1 LTKAQDSDLENREL
15 RTPLEFRSVKKKLD
29 RIEAGD
35 SRCSGSFKIAII
47 IGKQPLMKTNR
58 FFLVVLSTL
67 IGAAPAFSATTFT
80 PTGVIDMLPTSMSDD
95 ASIVVGTG
103 SFQVPNLYYTEAG
116 GAVVIGDGCF
126 NGLPSI
132 SGDGTTVL
140 GCHVDAQ
147 GNENAAKWL
156 GGTSW
161 QDLGSEAGAVP
172 CGTSLS
178 GPWGVNQDGSLAVG
192 LLWRAQVC
200 HANAGFWDLVNGGP
214 ATVLPMLFNG
224 PASRANGVNGDGS
237 VIIGWQ
243 DQPAGERT
251 AAKWVNGVEQLILT
265 PSGEFN
271 GEAMGVSADGNAIV
285 GGGYNLR
292 DGAWIWRPVTG
303 VERITLGRGK
313 SLTLVNVSDDGKTAV
328 GFTREG
334 AHGGHERA
342 FLWRDGRGAII
353 LAKYLADRGAVV
365 PEGWDLIVASLISA
379 DGSTVYGW
387 GFNPDNLVEMFKVEL
402 K

>member
-1 LTKAQDSDLENREL
+1 MKPKTLTLLLTLVFVATSSA
-15 RTPLEFRSVKKKLD
+15 F
-29 RIEAGD
+29 AG
-35 SRCSGSFKIAII
+35 
-47 IGKQPLMKTNR
+47 
-58 FFLVVLSTL
+58 
-67 IGAAPAFSATTFT
+67 TTFT

-103 SFQVPNLYYTEAG
+103 FFQVPNLYYTEAG

-214 ATVLPMLFNG
+214 ATVLPMLFDG
-224 PASRANGVNGDGS
+224 PSSRANGVNADGS
-237 VIIGWQ
+237 VIVGWQ
-243 DQPAGERT
+243 DQPNGERT
-251 AAKWVNGVEQLILT
+251 AAKWVNGVEELILT
-265 PSGEFN
+265 PSGGFN
-271 GEAMGVSADGNAIV
+271 GEAQAVSADGNAIV

-292 DGAWIWRPVTG
+292 EGAWIWRPATG
-303 VERITLGRGK
+303 VQRIEGK
-313 SLTLVNVSDDGKTAV
+313 KGQSFILLDVSDDGKTGV

-334 AHGGHERA
+334 AHGGHQRA

-379 DGSTVYGW
+379 DGNTVYGW

-402 K
+402 Q